1 MWISQAYAQ
10 TATDAPASA
19 APTQNTSSMLMSVLP
34 LIVIFAIFYFLIIR
48 PQQRKMRVHRAMV
61 AALRRGDKILTSGGI
76 IGIVHKVLN
85 DGEIQVEIAEG
96 VRVRVARGS
105 VNEIL
110 SRTSEG
116 KDEDNNGDD
125 KKDLALTA
133 PNSSKGNK

>member
-10 TATDAPASA
+10 TATDTPAST

-34 LIVIFAIFYFLIIR
+34 LVVIFVIFYFLIIR
-48 PQQRKMRVHRAMV
+48 PQQRKMRAHRAMV
-61 AALRRGDKILTSGGI
+61 SGLRRGDKILTSGGI
-76 IGIVHKVLN
+76 IGVVHKVLN

-96 VRVRVARGS
+96 VRVRIARGS

-110 SRTSEG
+110 SRTGDG
-116 KDEDNNGDD
+116 KDQDNSMDD
-125 KKDLALTA
+125 KKDLALPT